1 MMAQWYRQTADAV
14 QKELNTD
21 ATQGLSSAEAAARLQ
36 QVGPNELIER
46 GGGTPWQILWE
57 QLTATM
63 VLVLLAGGVV
73 AAVLQKGQ
81 EGGAQPVICLVLSI
95 LGFFQGRILFL

>member
-1 MMAQWYRQTADAV
+1 MAQWYRQTADAV

-46 GGGTPWQILWE
+46 GGRTPWQILW
-57 QLTATM
+57 
-63 VLVLLAGGVV
+63 
-73 AAVLQKGQ
+73 
-81 EGGAQPVICLVLSI
+81 
-95 LGFFQGRILFL
+95 